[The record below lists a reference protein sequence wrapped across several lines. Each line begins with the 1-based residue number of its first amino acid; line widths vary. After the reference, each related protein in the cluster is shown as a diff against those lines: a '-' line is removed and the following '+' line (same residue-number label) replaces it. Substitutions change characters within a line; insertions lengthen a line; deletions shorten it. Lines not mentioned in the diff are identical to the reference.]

1 MIVNDVRGDI
11 ATPAMP
17 NLLEVARRRRYTIAL
32 AMVLGVGTSLLGYM
46 QTPPTFV
53 SEAVLVL
60 DVRRVQINDPVVT
73 PMPQDS
79 PVLRTQLDIISSRMM
94 AAQVLSR
101 LQDDGVV
108 LQAHRPSDSAM
119 TSIVK
124 QASRVIGRAETAS
137 AGATEMPEPSS
148 ADQASDINILL
159 SNLTVS
165 NDGRSYTIFISYRAA
180 DPALA
185 ALVANTFAQTY
196 LDHQIE
202 VQRSA
207 GRRVNDW
214 LGETI
219 VSLHAQLEQ
228 SEKALE
234 SFRQEAGLV
243 ETDGVSLQ
251 AQAVADGN
259 SELIAVRAALAGAQ
273 ARLETVRRLV
283 SDGDTPALAEFL
295 ASPSIQALRAEQAKL
310 ERELDALTRSGA
322 VKNRQVGVLTSEL
335 ASLREQIASEVER
348 ILQSLANETEITR
361 QKMVKLEETLQAAQA
376 DLARANESQLTSAQ
390 LEREANANRTI
401 YESYLVR
408 YKQTIEQD
416 GFVLPEAQMISKAE
430 PAGARAAPRLSSWL
444 LLGLVGGFGLAVAG
458 TVARELTDR
467 RMRLAGQLEAATGI
481 PVIGSVPVVSH
492 GMAGL
497 TADAADAATPFG
509 NALSILRMML
519 RSHKKAVVS
528 ITSASKGQGKSTIA
542 LGLARSAS
550 ASGIR
555 AVVVDAN
562 LRDPAI
568 AKLAG
573 FYPSG
578 FMQEVLDGERR
589 VEAVLQKDPASD
601 VLIVSAR
608 AGTPGS
614 ERVLDGASFQSLI
627 ADLKSNFDLVI
638 IDTPGVE
645 QALDAAIIGGLCNRN
660 LFVVN
665 GNADRVDAVAAAIRR
680 LSSAGCRPDGLIL
693 NRLDDALAADKLPD
707 SRSAMKPRRTLH
719 SVDDPGR
726 MTGPV
731 QIVR

>member
-1 MIVNDVRGDI
+1 MIVNDARGDI

-17 NLLEVARRRRYTIAL
+17 NLLEVAKRRRYTIAL

-60 DVRRVQINDPVVT
+60 DVRRVQINDAVVT

-108 LQAHRPSDSAM
+108 LHAHRPSDSAM
-119 TSIVK
+119 TTIVK
-124 QASRVIGRAETAS
+124 QASRVIGR
-137 AGATEMPEPSS
+137 TEPVSGDTGGMPGPSS

-180 DPALA
+180 DPELA

-207 GRRVNDW
+207 GRSVNDW

-219 VSLHAQLEQ
+219 VSLHGQLQQ

-234 SFRQEAGLV
+234 AFRQKAGLV
-243 ETDGVSLQ
+243 ETNGVSLQ

-273 ARLETVRRLV
+273 ARLETVRRLA
-283 SDGDTPALAEFL
+283 SEKDTPALAEFL

-335 ASLREQIASEVER
+335 ASLREQIASEVDQ

-361 QKMVKLEETLQAAQA
+361 QKMQKLEETLQAAQA
-376 DLARANESQLTSAQ
+376 DLAQANESQLTAAQ

-444 LLGLVGGFGLAVAG
+444 LLGLVGGFGLAMAG
-458 TVARELTDR
+458 TVLRELTDR
-467 RMRLAGQLEAATGI
+467 RMRLPGQLEAATGI
-481 PVIGSVPVVSH
+481 PVIGAVPVVTR
-492 GMAGL
+492 GLARL
-497 TADAADAATPFG
+497 TADAGNTATPFG
-509 NALSILRMML
+509 KALSTLRMML
-519 RSHKKAVVS
+519 RSSKKAVVS

-550 ASGIR
+550 AAGLR
-555 AVVVDAN
+555 TVLVDAN

-589 VEAVLQKDPASD
+589 IDAVLQKDSASD
-601 VLIVSAR
+601 VRIVAAR
-608 AGTPGS
+608 AGASGS
-614 ERVLDGASFQSLI
+614 ERVLDSAGFQTLI
-627 ADLKSNFDLVI
+627 ADLKSSFDLVI

-645 QALDAAIIGGLCNRN
+645 QALDAAIVGGLCNRN
-660 LFVVN
+660 LFVVS
-665 GNADRVDAVAAAIRR
+665 GDADRVDAVAGAIRR
-680 LSSAGCRPDGLIL
+680 LSAAGCRPDGLIL
-693 NRLDDALAADKLPD
+693 NRRDDALAAEILPD
-707 SRSAMKPRRTLH
+707 IRSAMKPQRTLH

-731 QIVR
+731 QVVR